1 MSKGA
6 VLPHKSSTEMD
17 GVLVE
22 SHFQIPNCNSHFGS
36 PWCSTLQGAR
46 MAVVASP
53 SVMGKE
59 RNFPWDWT
67 LEWKRMKTNSYS
79 SRCEVEVDGRT
90 GLCSENIAAII
101 SFGPDLSASQ
111 RRESKNWCS
120 ATRRVRAEAQVST
133 HLRDTQ
139 GMEHQQWSPST
150 ASFPS
155 STHYKCVCTAEQ
167 TSQQHLFLQGCSPE
181 HMQRI
186 GATFLSAQ
194 NLPLFI
200 VAVK

>member
-1 MSKGA
+1 MEA
-6 VLPHKSSTEMD
+6 
-17 GVLVE
+17 
-22 SHFQIPNCNSHFGS
+22 N
-36 PWCSTLQGAR
+36 
-46 MAVVASP
+46 
-53 SVMGKE
+53 
-59 RNFPWDWT
+59 
-67 LEWKRMKTNSYS
+67 
-79 SRCEVEVDGRT
+79 GRT
-90 GLCSENIAAII
+90 GLCSENITAII

-111 RRESKNWCS
+111 RRKSKNWCS

-133 HLRDTQ
+133 HLRDIQ
-139 GMEHQQWSPST
+139 GMEHQQWCPNT